1 MRSASTVPPPRRT
14 SRFAADGPDAG
25 LTLDHFLVRSKVVA
39 LYRSFIR
46 NTRGL
51 GDLRSRQETVSWV
64 RAEFEQHKAERDL
77 KKIKSLYSSGKRQLK
92 QLSQSGMLVGVQGDR
107 FRGTRKA
114 GG

>member
-1 MRSASTVPPPRRT
+1 M
-14 SRFAADGPDAG
+14 
-25 LTLDHFLVRSKVVA
+25 
-39 LYRSFIR
+39 
-46 NTRGL
+46 
-51 GDLRSRQETVSWV
+51 

-77 KKIKSLYSSGKRQLK
+77 VRSEPFGVAPRCRSCTIAYCASQCPQKKIKSLYSSGKRQLK